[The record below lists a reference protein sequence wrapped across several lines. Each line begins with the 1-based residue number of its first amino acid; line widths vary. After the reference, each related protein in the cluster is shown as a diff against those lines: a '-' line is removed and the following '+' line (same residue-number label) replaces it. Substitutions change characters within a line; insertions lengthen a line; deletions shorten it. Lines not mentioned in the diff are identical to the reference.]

1 MGKHFSVRNFHR
13 TIYNLHPYNICSSC
27 RNTEK
32 KLKKKRKRKK
42 ITLRNSLIRRNVF
55 LWKKKKKRSKS
66 TTNTIFSF
74 HRAKRLRNGPLPSR
88 VISTF
93 RWLSVPAF
101 IRIRVPCSPIKAKSR
116 VTRSPD
122 RWNVNSSL
130 NMERWKSTDKVYV
143 NPSLPFF
150 INDRRPPLMLEK

>member
-1 MGKHFSVRNFHR
+1 MQKHREE
-13 TIYNLHPYNICSSC
+13 I
-27 RNTEK
+27 
-32 KLKKKRKRKK
+32 KKKKKKKENYSSQFPDTTKRFPLK
-42 ITLRNSLIRRNVF
+42 
-55 LWKKKKKRSKS
+55 KKKKKRSKS

-74 HRAKRLRNGPLPSR
+74 HLAKRLRNGPLPSR

-101 IRIRVPCSPIKAKSR
+101 IRMRVPCSPVKAKSR